1 MLSALL
7 KSSGPAKSRT
17 PSVVA
22 NETLE
27 GNALFEALICE
38 LHWTA
43 LQIGAI
49 TCCMNASLA
58 SRRSWML
65 RACSNL
71 VPIESPVVK
80 AGLKASDDVG
90 LPRDLSAAIRRI
102 YLDLAD
108 AKKAA
113 LPLIHNAGV
122 LVAPRIPLEKL
133 EQITAVWRKLSEDC
147 RNVVFDTEPETRWRL
162 ADTYTGNS
170 LVLSKFLREAA
181 SGSRTC
187 VNHYGEVA
195 LPLLP
200 QRRRLSR
207 IRFRQ
212 PCKISW
218 RGITSIVAAREL
230 SKNGLALSCEF
241 DLKLKETISIEL
253 RSGRKFRGVVVCCK
267 AGKADVRFETPLSE
281 TDILLTG

>member
-17 PSVVA
+17 VPTFV
-22 NETLE
+22 NEALE

-65 RACSNL
+65 RACGNL
-71 VPIESPVVK
+71 VPIESPIVK
-80 AGLKASDDVG
+80 AGLMATDDIG
-90 LPRDLSAAIRRI
+90 LPRHLGAAIRRL

-113 LPLIHNAGV
+113 LPLINSAGV
-122 LVAPRIPLEKL
+122 LVAPLIPIEKL

-147 RNVVFDTEPETRWRL
+147 RSAVFETEPETRWRL
-162 ADTYTGNS
+162 AGPYTGNS
-170 LVLSKFLREAA
+170 FVLSKFLKEAA
-181 SGSRTC
+181 GGSRTC

-200 QRRRLSR
+200 QRRRMPR
-207 IRFRQ
+207 IRFQQ
-212 PCKISW
+212 PCKISL
-218 RGITSIVAAREL
+218 RGITSIVFAREL

-241 DLKLKETISIEL
+241 DLKQKETIAIEL
-253 RSGRKFRGVVVCCK
+253 RSGRKFKGTVICCK
-267 AGKADVRFETPLSE
+267 AGKADVRFELPLADD
-281 TDILLTG
+281 DILLTA

>member
-7 KSSGPAKSRT
+7 KSSGQAKPRT
-17 PSVVA
+17 SSVVA

-38 LHWTA
+38 LHWMA

-71 VPIESPVVK
+71 VPIESSIIK
-80 AGLKASDDVG
+80 TSLKASDDIG

-113 LPLIHNAGV
+113 LPLINNAGV
-122 LVAPRIPLEKL
+122 LVAPRIPIEKL
-133 EQITAVWRKLSEDC
+133 EQITAIWRKLSEDC
-147 RNVVFDTEPETRWRL
+147 RNAVFDTEPETRWRL

-170 LVLSKFLREAA
+170 LVLSKFLKEAA

-207 IRFRQ
+207 IHFHQ

-218 RGITSIVAAREL
+218 RGITSIVATRTL

-241 DLKLKETISIEL
+241 DLKIKETISIEL
-253 RSGRKFRGVVVCCK
+253 RSGRKFKGTVVCCK
-267 AGKADVRFETPLSE
+267 AGNVDVRFETPLADN
-281 TDILLTG
+281 DILLTA

>member
-17 PSVVA
+17 VPAFA
-22 NETLE
+22 NDALE

-38 LHWTA
+38 FHWTA

-71 VPIESPVVK
+71 VPIESLIVK
-80 AGLKASDDVG
+80 TGLMATDDIG
-90 LPRDLSAAIRRI
+90 LPRHLGAAIRRI

-113 LPLIHNAGV
+113 LPLINSAGV
-122 LVAPRIPLEKL
+122 LVAPRIPIEKL

-147 RNVVFDTEPETRWRL
+147 RSAVFETEPETRWRL
-162 ADTYTGNS
+162 AGPYTDNS
-170 LVLSKFLREAA
+170 FVLSKFLKEAA
-181 SGSRTC
+181 GGSRTC

-200 QRRRLSR
+200 QRRRMPR
-207 IRFRQ
+207 IRFQQ

-218 RGITSIVAAREL
+218 RGITSIVFAREL

-241 DLKLKETISIEL
+241 DLKQKETIVIEL
-253 RSGRKFRGVVVCCK
+253 RSGRKFKGTVICCK
-267 AGKADVRFETPLSE
+267 AGKADVRFELPLADD
-281 TDILLTG
+281 DILLTA